1 LRVTAGEALAP
12 DLPLSDAG
20 LDSLMALELRKGI
33 GDGLGLTLPATLLFS
48 YPTVE
53 ALEAHLAGLLGLDTP
68 APEATPRAPPPPPD
82 DQIEASV
89 MRMSEDEMMALIAQE
104 FTLAMEEGGR
114 G

>member
-1 LRVTAGEALAP
+1 
-12 DLPLSDAG
+12 
-20 LDSLMALELRKGI
+20 MALELRKAL

-53 ALEAHLAGLLGLDTP
+53 ALAAHLSEQLGLDAPPAEAAPRP
-68 APEATPRAPPPPPD
+68 APPPPPPD
-82 DQIEASV
+82 DEIEASV

-104 FTLAMEEGGR
+104 FALATEDGR